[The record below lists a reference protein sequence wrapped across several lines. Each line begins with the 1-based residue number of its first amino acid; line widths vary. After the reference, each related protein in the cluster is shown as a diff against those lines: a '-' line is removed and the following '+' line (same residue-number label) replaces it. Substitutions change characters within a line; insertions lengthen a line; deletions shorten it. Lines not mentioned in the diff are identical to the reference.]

1 MRLIEPFPPSLGS
14 ASTPFQCASFR
25 VARIEPRGCFR
36 GWTAGRHALVD
47 AVREEDGDGT
57 RHDERVLF
65 DAPGAPRERDW
76 AKHFAPV
83 APPSERAGRARP
95 LPSVRR

>member
-1 MRLIEPFPPSLGS
+1 MHLIEPFLPSPSG

-25 VARIEPRGCFR
+25 VARIERTGCFR
-36 GWTAGRHALVD
+36 GWTAERYALVD

-65 DAPGAPRERDW
+65 DAPGAPRERAW
-76 AKHFAPV
+76 ARRFAPV
-83 APPSERAGRARP
+83 ASPSEMAGRARP
-95 LPSVRR
+95 LSSVRR